1 MNRAALGLKRHS
13 QLYLMAL
20 PVVLYY
26 LIFHYGPLYGALI
39 AFKQYDIGKGLWGSP
54 WVGFKHFT
62 DFFSGFYFWRLLR
75 NTLMLSFTQLVW
87 GFPVPIILALLLNEV
102 RSKRFKGFVQT
113 SSYLPHFISTVV
125 VCGMIVDFCSREG
138 LITDAL
144 TAIGL
149 ERTNLLTKP
158 EYFRAIYVASG
169 IWQEAGWGTII
180 YLAALAG
187 IDSELYEAASIDGA
201 GRFRQLLNITL
212 PGILPTVVIMLLLS
226 IGRLMSL
233 GFEKVILLYNPN
245 TYETAD
251 IISSFVYRKGLGEGF
266 QLSFTTAVG
275 LFSSTVNFILIV
287 FANRLSRRVNETS
300 LW

>member
-1 MNRAALGLKRHS
+1 
-13 QLYLMAL
+13 MAL

-26 LIFHYGPLYGALI
+26 IVFHYGPLYGAII
-39 AFKQYDIGKGLWGSP
+39 AFKQFDIGKGIWGSP

-62 DFFSGFYFWRLLR
+62 DFFSSFYFARLMR
-75 NTLMLSFTQLVW
+75 NTLFLSLMQLAM

-102 RSKRFKGFVQT
+102 RHKRFKSIVQT

-125 VCGMIVDFCSREG
+125 VCGMIVDFCARDG
-138 LITDAL
+138 LITNTLVAL
-144 TAIGL
+144 GM
-149 ERTNLLTKP
+149 ERTNLLTQP
-158 EYFRAIYVASG
+158 EYFRAIYVFSG

-187 IDSELYEAASIDGA
+187 IDSELYEAAQIDGA
-201 GRFRQLLNITL
+201 NRFRQLISITM
-212 PGILPTVVIMLLLS
+212 PSIMPTVVIMLLLN

-233 GFEKVILLYNPN
+233 GFEKIILLYNPN

-275 LFSSTVNFILIV
+275 LFSSTINFALIV
-287 FANRLSRRVNETS
+287 FANRLSRQVNETS